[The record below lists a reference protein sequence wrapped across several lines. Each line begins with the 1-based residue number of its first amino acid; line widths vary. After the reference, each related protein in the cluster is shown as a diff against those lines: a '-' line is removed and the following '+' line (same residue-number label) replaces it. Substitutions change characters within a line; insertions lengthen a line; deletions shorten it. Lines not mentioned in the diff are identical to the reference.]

1 MQEPQ
6 RVFKLNLE
14 KYGLSHLDSRNIL
27 DLNDSDLE
35 AFLKALGT
43 DDISITV
50 PIPFTP
56 QNVKELLSQAVCRT
70 CGECCIPNPL
80 NPDGPGVEVFD
91 DELKI
96 IAHYRKS
103 SYEGLWEGTV
113 EGKNRDNPWPLDEII
128 STRLLPLPCA
138 FYDEKTRDCLIY
150 EVRPLVCTIYPI
162 VLSDNDDYMDIKVN
176 CDYGK
181 EVATAAIQKLRT
193 ENPEL
198 ILRI

>member
-1 MQEPQ
+1 M
-6 RVFKLNLE
+6 
-14 KYGLSHLDSRNIL
+14 
-27 DLNDSDLE
+27 
-35 AFLKALGT
+35 KALGT

-103 SYEGLWEGTV
+103 PYEELREGTV
-113 EGKNRDNPWPLDEII
+113 EGKNRDNPWPLDEVIG
-128 STRLLPLPCA
+128 TRLLPLPCQ
-138 FYDEKTRDCLIY
+138 FYDEKTKDCKIY

-181 EVATAAIQKLRT
+181 EVATFAIKKLRS
-193 ENPEL
+193 ENPTL

>member
-6 RVFKLNLE
+6 RVFKLKLE

-27 DLNDSDLE
+27 DLNSSDLD
-35 AFLKALGT
+35 ALLNALGN

-50 PIPFTP
+50 PIPFAP
-56 QNVKELLSQAVCRT
+56 QNVKELLSHGVCRK
-70 CGECCIPNPL
+70 CGGCCIPNPL
-80 NPDGPGVEVFD
+80 NPDGPGIEVFD

-96 IAHYRKS
+96 IAHHLKS
-103 SYEGLWEGTV
+103 SYEMLKENTV
-113 EGKNRDNPWPLDEII
+113 EGKNQDNPWPLYDVI
-128 STRLLPLPCA
+128 STRLLPLPCR
-138 FYDEKTRDCLIY
+138 FYDEETKDCLIY

-162 VLSDNDDYMDIKVN
+162 VLSDNEDYMDIKVN
-176 CDYGK
+176 CNYGK
-181 EVATAAIQKLRT
+181 EVAKAAIKKLRT